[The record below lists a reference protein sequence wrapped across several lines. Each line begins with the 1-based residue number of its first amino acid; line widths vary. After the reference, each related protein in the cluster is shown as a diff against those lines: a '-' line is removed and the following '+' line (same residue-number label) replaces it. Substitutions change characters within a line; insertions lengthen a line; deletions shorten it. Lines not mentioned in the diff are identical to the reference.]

1 MFTFY
6 FIFFLKITNNCPAVI
21 YHPVSNI
28 SEPVSYNV
36 TGLNPYTS
44 YIVRVAAVNGVG
56 EGHLANDSAKTKEES
71 KVTI

>member
-1 MFTFY
+1 M
-6 FIFFLKITNNCPAVI
+6 I